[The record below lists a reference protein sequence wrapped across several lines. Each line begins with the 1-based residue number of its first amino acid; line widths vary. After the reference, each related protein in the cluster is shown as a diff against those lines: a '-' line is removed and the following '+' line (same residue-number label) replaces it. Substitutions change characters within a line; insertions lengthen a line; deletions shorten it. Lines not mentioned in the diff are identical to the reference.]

1 MQLEQLEALLEHEKA
16 EGQAREQRHRLTV
29 ERLRR
34 QITSLQVHTHPSDGK
49 YAPFA

>member
-16 EGQAREQRHRLTV
+16 EGQAREQRHKLTL

-34 QITSLQVHTHPSDGK
+34 QITSLQVHTRLSDCNT
-49 YAPFA
+49 ASLA